1 MNIILTQIELIPKI
15 IANKTRMFFSF
26 LNRDIIPNI
35 RAIIPEIKKNLTT
48 FSVELHPICIP
59 ELSTNIIKKFPK
71 IPNIESINPII
82 PNLNHIL
89 SILLPKSKNQLFCL
103 NIFGV

>member
-35 RAIIPEIKKNLTT
+35 RAIIPEIKKNSTT
-48 FSVELHPICIP
+48 FSIALHPIFIP
-59 ELSTNIIKKFPK
+59 EYSTNIIKKFPK
-71 IPNIESINPII
+71 SPNIESINPSI